1 MPAAI
6 LHIRQ
11 KNLAPNRHQITL
23 RLRLADQPDL
33 EAEATVDFGLSAQEQ
48 EELRWYME
56 DYLQHADTTPAVQ
69 IEQVETLMQQRGVE
83 LYDKVLAA
91 NQNTQAIWFAIRN
104 QLADLRIEIQAGI
117 AEAAAIPWELL
128 RDPQSNSALAVRVA
142 AFVRVQSNPHISF
155 VPVPANPSGRIRL
168 LFVMSRPN
176 GINDVI
182 PFRSSANRL
191 LQGLA
196 ENRVRFDI
204 VDLRP
209 PTYEQLQRTL
219 KAAKEQGQPF
229 HIVHFDGHGCYTD
242 LSTTVLADWL
252 PLMPLSERT
261 GQHGYLLF
269 EHLAHKSNIRP
280 VSGKELGELL
290 HDNGVPSLVLD
301 ACQTA
306 MHQAA
311 GQPEDAATV
320 HDEIRAIGSLAQAVV
335 DCGIPAVLAMRYSV
349 YVVTAAQYVGEL
361 YAGLSLGRD
370 FGQAASAARQH
381 LQRNPD
387 RWIGLKPRPL
397 QDWFVP
403 VIYEAQPLTL
413 LKPSPDGEGR
423 LGGNQNN
430 PDPVQ
435 RNTELLRYVPDSGFV
450 GRDETLLML
459 DRGFDNH
466 RVVLLHAYAGQ
477 GKSSTAVEF
486 ARWYAETGGLG
497 SDPLVLLTSF
507 ENYTTLNDALNQLG
521 RLFMP
526 QFEKH
531 GIDWLALNDQTQ
543 RRDLLLQVLR
553 QIPLLWIW
561 DNVEPVAGFPQGN
574 ASLWTAQEQ
583 QELADF
589 LKLLKLDT
597 ASKVKLLLT
606 SRRDEQHWLGGI
618 PFRINMPRMSSA
630 DAALLVLKLG
640 EERNLQRHQLGD
652 WQPLL
657 RFCNGNPLTL
667 RVVAMQVIN
676 SGLRSRE
683 QISAFIQ
690 ALRDGEQAV
699 EGEDAAEGG
708 DRSLAASL
716 AYGFAHA
723 FTAEEL
729 TIVALLHCFQ
739 GVVDVNALAW
749 MGEGKYALAELQGK
763 DQQQLSDLLNRA
775 SDIGLLTPLGGTWY
789 SIHPALPWFLQQQFA
804 RHYDGKAGRSQG
816 VAALQAWVAA
826 IGQLGDYYHRQFNE
840 GNREVIALLSIE
852 EANLLHGRRLARR
865 QGWWDSLTS
874 AMQGLRALYQYQGRS
889 AEWARLVA
897 EITADYCT
905 ADDQPVAGRE
915 QEYSLV
921 MEYRVTLA
929 QYQNRNLTVAATLQ
943 HKRVAWDRQ
952 LAAEALAVADGVPLS
967 AGQRNAIRTLGV
979 GVFTLGQ
986 ILYEQK
992 NSACVAAYQE
1002 GIGYCQRIADS
1013 AAEVVIHYNLGHAY
1027 LLITDIRDLNAA
1039 EAAYQHSL
1047 SLRGRDDALGQ
1058 SRCIKQIGMVHTE
1071 RFDIAHQ
1078 QDAPA
1083 EILLHH
1089 FQAAESCYLD
1099 ALKLC
1104 PAAAITDLA
1113 PLHGGLGA
1121 LYQRAGQIEAARK
1134 HYEQGVH
1141 YCEQTG
1147 DRYGAGGTR
1156 YNLSRMYL
1164 QTAGQADSPER
1175 RRDLLQ
1181 RAHAYADAA
1190 LRDYQAYQGRAAD
1203 DEARAQQLIDVIE
1216 RLLSGR

>member
-1 MPAAI
+1 MSAAI

-11 KNLAPNRHQITL
+11 NALAPNRHQITL

-33 EAEATVDFGLSAQEQ
+33 EAEAAIDFALTAQEQ
-48 EELRWYME
+48 EDLRWYME
-56 DYLQHADTTPAVQ
+56 DYLEHADTIPAVQ
-69 IEQVETLMQQRGVE
+69 IEQIETMMQQRGIE
-83 LYDKVLAA
+83 LYNKVLAA

-104 QLADLRIEIQAGI
+104 LLADLRIEIQAGI

-128 RDPQSNSALAVRVA
+128 RDPQSKSALAVRVA

-155 VPVPANPSGRIRL
+155 VSVPVNPSGRIRL
-168 LFVMSRPN
+168 LFVMSRPD

-196 ENRVRFDI
+196 ENRAHFDI
-204 VDLRP
+204 VALRP

-219 KAAKEQGQPF
+219 KAAKEQGRPF

-290 HDNGVPSLVLD
+290 HDNGVSSLVLD

-320 HDEIRAIGSLAQAVV
+320 HDEIRDIGSLAQAVV

-413 LKPSPDGEGR
+413 LKPSPDGAGR

-497 SDPLVLLTSF
+497 AEPLVLLTSF

-521 RLFMP
+521 RMFTPLF
-526 QFEKH
+526 EAN

-553 QIPLLWIW
+553 QVPLLWIW

-589 LKLLKLDT
+589 LKLLKLDQ

-667 RVVAMQVIN
+667 RVVAMQAIN
-676 SGLRSRE
+676 RGLRSRE
-683 QISAFIQ
+683 QISAIIQ

-699 EGEDAAEGG
+699 EGEDAAEGR

-729 TIVALLHCFQ
+729 PIVALLHCFQ
-739 GVVDVNALAW
+739 GVVDVDALAW
-749 MGEGKYALAELQGK
+749 MGKGEYALAELQGK
-763 DQQQLSDLLNRA
+763 DGKQLSELLNRA

-789 SIHPALPWFLQQQFA
+789 NIHPALPWFLQQQFA
-804 RHYDGKAGRSQG
+804 RHYDGEAGRSQS

-826 IGQLGDYYHRQFNE
+826 IGGLGDYYWGQFNN

-852 EANLLHGRRLARR
+852 EANLLHARRLARR
-865 QGWWDSLTS
+865 QGWWHLLLG
-874 AMQGLRALYQYQGRS
+874 AMQGLRSLYQYQGRY

-897 EITADYCT
+897 EIAADYCT
-905 ADDQPVAGRE
+905 VEDEPVAGRE
-915 QEYSLV
+915 QQYTLV
-921 MEYRVTLA
+921 MGYRVDLA
-929 QYQNRNLTVAATLQ
+929 KDRDRDLAVAAALQ
-943 HKRVAWDRQ
+943 NKCVEWDRQ
-952 LAAEALAVADGVPLS
+952 QAAEALAVADGVPLN
-967 AGQRNAIRTLGV
+967 AEQRHAIRTLGV
-979 GVFTLGQ
+979 SVFTLGR
-986 ILYEQK
+986 ILSEQR
-992 NSACVAAYQE
+992 SASCVAAYQE
-1002 GIGYCQRIADS
+1002 CIGYCQRIADS
-1013 AAEVVIHYNLGHAY
+1013 AGEAISHYNLGHAY
-1027 LLITDIRDLNAA
+1027 LEIAEIRDLDAA
-1039 EAAYQHSL
+1039 EATYQHSL
-1047 SLRGRDDALGQ
+1047 SLHDRDDALGR
-1058 SRCIKQIGMVHTE
+1058 SRCIQQIGMVHAE
-1071 RFDIAHQ
+1071 RFKAARQ
-1078 QDAPA
+1078 QNEPDGTVQS
-1083 EILLHH
+1083 H

-1104 PAAAITDLA
+1104 PAAALTDLG
-1113 PLHGGLGA
+1113 PLHNNLGGL
-1121 LYQRAGQIEAARK
+1121 YHIVGQTEVARE
-1134 HYEQGVH
+1134 HYEQAAH
-1141 YCEQTG
+1141 YFEQTG
-1147 DRYGAGGTR
+1147 NRYNAGGTR
-1156 YNLSRMYL
+1156 YNLSLMYR
-1164 QTAGQADSPER
+1164 QTAEQADSPER

-1181 RAHAYADAA
+1181 RAQAYADAA
-1190 LRDYQAYQGRAAD
+1190 LRDFQAYQGRAAD
-1203 DEARAQQLIDVIE
+1203 WEAKAQRQIDDIE
-1216 RLLSGR
+1216 QLLSGR